1 MQLFFRP
8 ACPVRP
14 LFFALR
20 IKSRRRRGQTS
31 LPMVYYITMRTNVAK
46 GMALA
51 AVVGVGLA
59 FTAVAD
65 EMIEPYAK
73 TKEQKTQRVMLTG
86 SYIPQKV
93 KVKSIGTATQSN
105 LRVVGRKEIEQSS
118 RAGRS
123 TAAEIAAEADP
134 ALGR

>member
-1 MQLFFRP
+1 
-8 ACPVRP
+8 
-14 LFFALR
+14 
-20 IKSRRRRGQTS
+20 
-31 LPMVYYITMRTNVAK
+31 MRTNVAK